1 MRTKR
6 LLYVLLALTVSLPGT
21 VAFADTT
28 APMTAETRAAQ
39 ESPDTLPT
47 TNRADS
53 GITGRGENA
62 VPSLSEPTSSPQ
74 TGYSDAAGSEP
85 ASNAESSSSTSR
97 LPSKPSVIAA
107 LNGDGSVTL
116 SWGAVEGA
124 SAYAVAE
131 KLPSGNYRTFT
142 YGCTDTN
149 YVVSNL
155 SCGVSHR
162 FLVQAK
168 VNGSWTPFDDSDLV
182 SITPEGPTKPVVKAT
197 ASNGFVRLD
206 WGAVPGATRYA
217 IASRRV
223 GTSTW
228 TTATYDCRST
238 SYSITGLRNGVDYE
252 FVVQA
257 SLGGSWTDFSSA
269 DVVSCKPFDV
279 TSPVVTATASGD
291 GQVTLSWEAVD
302 GAVSY
307 AIAEKMSDGSYKTF
321 SLNEMGTSY
330 VVSGLVNGVSHKF
343 LVQARVNG
351 HWSSISDDL
360 LVCCTPSG
368 ATKPTLTFSVGN
380 GSVHLAWNRVSGATR
395 YLVVSSY
402 GKSYLVSGDQTTL
415 DLSGLANGATYS
427 FCVRAQ
433 LQGSWSKALD
443 SDWVSCVPSPSDAPV
458 PVVTETTDDSV
469 MLSWNSVPGATS
481 YAVAV
486 KTPAGYKTY
495 TLSCA
500 ETSFRINGLVAG
512 REYRFLVQAFVNGKW
527 SAYSDSNLVSART
540 TNRLAPKVS
549 AEPSDG
555 SSVVLKWNSVP
566 GATKYAVAERVNGGY
581 KTFSYSV
588 TGTSYTVRGLSKST
602 THRFLVQAF
611 VDGKWSNFSDD
622 DLVAVALEDELSP
635 KVTGSCTGD
644 GQVTLSWAPISGA
657 TKYAV
662 AEYVNGS
669 YKTYALDCADT
680 SYVVSNLGNGYEHYF
695 LVQAF
700 VNGKWSSFGDAVLCS
715 VVPHGTVSPT
725 CHAVSADY
733 SVKLDWN
740 AVPGATRYAI
750 AVKSGGGYRTY
761 TYNCTGTSY
770 EVTGLNGST
779 SYEFI
784 VQAFVGGKWSMFSE
798 ADLVSAKTTGKYVTE
813 SERLMNERVT
823 NGWYSSATHYLILVD
838 TSRNEVGIYNGTGNA
853 GSWNMVKLISCT
865 SGASNTPTVKGSFT
879 VGSRGIV
886 FGDGYSCWYWT
897 QFYNDYLFHS
907 VLYYPGSQSHVMDG
921 RLGIN
926 ASHGCVRLEIQNAK
940 WIYDNIPSGT
950 KVIVY

>member
-6 LLYVLLALTVSLPGT
+6 LLYVLLALTVSLSGT
-21 VAFADTT
+21 VAFADTET
-28 APMTAETRAAQ
+28 PATTETRAVQDDSDIPPVTSQAVTESTEPEENSVSGSS
-39 ESPDTLPT
+39 ESPLGQM
-47 TNRADS
+47 DS
-53 GITGRGENA
+53 
-62 VPSLSEPTSSPQ
+62 
-74 TGYSDAAGSEP
+74 SDVAGTEP
-85 ASNAESSSSTSR
+85 ASNAGSVGSASQLS
-97 LPSKPSVIAA
+97 SKPSVTAS
-107 LNGDGSVTL
+107 LSGDGSITL
-116 SWGAVEGA
+116 SWKAVEGA

-131 KLPSGNYRTFT
+131 KLPSGSFRTFT
-142 YGCTDTN
+142 YGCTDTS

-155 SCGVSHR
+155 SCGVNHR

-168 VNGSWTPFDDSDLV
+168 VNGSWTSFDESDLV
-182 SITPEGPTKPVVKAT
+182 AITPEGPTKPVVKAT
-197 ASNGFVRLD
+197 ASNGSIRLD
-206 WGAVPGATRYA
+206 WGAVPGADRYA
-217 IASRRV
+217 IALRRAGSSSWKTV
-223 GTSTW
+223 
-228 TTATYDCRST
+228 TYDCHST
-238 SYSITGLRNGVDYE
+238 SYSITGLRNGADYE

-257 SLGGSWTDFSSA
+257 ARGGSWTDFSSA
-269 DVVSCKPFDV
+269 DIVASRPYDA
-279 TSPVVTATASGD
+279 TSPVVSAAATGD
-291 GQVTLSWEAVD
+291 GQVTLSWEAVS
-302 GAVSY
+302 GADAY
-307 AIAEKMSDGSYKTF
+307 AIAEKMSDGTYKTF
-321 SLNEMGTSY
+321 SLNETGTSY

-360 LVCCTPSG
+360 LVCCAPTG
-368 ATKPTLTFSVGN
+368 ATKPTVTLSVGEC
-380 GSVHLAWNRVSGATR
+380 SVHLAWNRVSGASR

-402 GKSYLVSGDQTTL
+402 GKSYSVSADSNTL
-415 DLSGLANGATYS
+415 DLTGLRNGVSYS

-443 SDWVSCVPSPSDAPV
+443 SDWVSCTPSPSDAPA
-458 PVVTETTDDSV
+458 PVVSETTDNSIL
-469 MLSWNSVPGATS
+469 LSWDSVPGASS

-486 KTPAGYKTY
+486 KTATGYKTY
-495 TLSCA
+495 TLDCA
-500 ETSFRINGLVAG
+500 GTSFRIDGLAAG
-512 REYRFLVQAFVNGKW
+512 REYRFLVQALVNGKW
-527 SAYSDSNLVSART
+527 SAYSDSNLVLART
-540 TNRLAPKVS
+540 SNQIAPVAS
-549 AEPSDG
+549 AEPSDD
-555 SSVVLKWNSVP
+555 SSVLLKWNSVP
-566 GATKYAVAERVNGGY
+566 GATKYAVAERVDGGY

-588 TGTSYTVRGLSKST
+588 TGTSYTVEGLSKSV

-611 VDGKWSNFSDD
+611 VNGKWSVFSDD
-622 DLVAVALEDELSP
+622 NLVSVSLEDEHSP

-644 GQVTLSWAPISGA
+644 GQVTLTWAPIPGA

-669 YKTYALDCADT
+669 YKTYTLDCAGN
-680 SYVVSNLGNGYEHYF
+680 SYVVSNLSNGYEHHF

-700 VNGKWSSFGDAVLCS
+700 VNGIWSSFGDAVLCS

-750 AVKSGGGYRTY
+750 AVKTDGGYKTY

-770 EVTGLNGST
+770 EVAGLNGST

-798 ADLVSAKTTGKYVTE
+798 ADLVGARTTGRYMTE

-823 NGWYSSATHYLILVD
+823 NGWYSSATRYLILVD
-838 TSRNEVGIYNGTGNA
+838 TSRNEVGIYSGTGNA

-865 SGASNTPTVKGSFT
+865 SGASNTPTVKGTFT

-897 QFYNDYLFHS
+897 QFYKDYLFHS

-950 KVIVY
+950 KVVIY